1 MSRSQR
7 LFALL
12 QALRRHRRPVPAREL
27 GRELSVSVRT
37 VYRDIETLRQQGA
50 PIDGEA
56 GVGFL
61 MRPGFVLPPLMFE
74 DEEIEALV
82 LGARWVAQQP
92 DAALARAAHDVVAK
106 VSAVLPPRLRISV
119 EDACLFAV
127 PRAPAALDVIDLG
140 TLRGAIRAERKVR
153 LVYRDGDGR
162 PTDRVVWPVALAFFE
177 QVRVLVAWCELRHA
191 FRHFRTDRIVS
202 ADRGDRYPRSRA
214 ALLGEWRT
222 TEGIADAP
230 L

>member
-7 LFALL
+7 QFALL
-12 QALRRHRRPVPAREL
+12 QALRRRRRPVPAREL
-27 GRELSVSVRT
+27 ARELSVSLRT

-56 GVGFL
+56 GVGVL

-106 VSAVLPPRLRISV
+106 VSAVLPPRLRTRV
-119 EDACLFAV
+119 EDACVFAV
-127 PRAPAALDVIDLG
+127 PRTPTALDAIDLG
-140 TLRGAIRAERKVR
+140 TLRSAIRTERKVR
-153 LVYRDGDGR
+153 IVYRDG
-162 PTDRVVWPVALAFFE
+162 E
-177 QVRVLVAWCELRHA
+177 ILV
-191 FRHFRTDRIVS
+191 
-202 ADRGDRYPRSRA
+202 
-214 ALLGEWRT
+214 
-222 TEGIADAP
+222 
-230 L
+230 